1 MAYTATST
9 LILGQPGTGKSYFA
23 KSVANNSS
31 LPVYIINGQEKDY
44 NTSDRF
50 NHITFEDLIEEED
63 EINNCILIIDDV
75 VRPSD
80 HEAKCINKQLVHR
93 KRHENITTFC
103 IAHGIEKNNL
113 NSLIKHF
120 DYIMFPHDKINRS
133 IFIQYAK
140 KYSNKDKVEYEPK
153 WDDFIRHY
161 PDKLYLRH
169 NIAQHQFEII
179 DSKGNPITNKDNK
192 LRKKVFT
199 YLSALGDTR
208 LSMAFFDYLMD
219 VLPSGI
225 ISNDLYIPVKMKHT
239 RKRKKI
245 SIIDVCFL
253 VTTKKENILIPP
265 RKEIISFFKDLQD
278 DYNIPTAFIGNYY
291 FS

>member
-9 LILGQPGTGKSYFA
+9 LILGQPGTGKSRFA
-23 KSVANNSS
+23 KSIANNSS

-44 NTSDRF
+44 NGSNRF
-50 NHITFEDLIEEED
+50 NHITYEDLKEEED
-63 EINNCILIIDDV
+63 EINNCILIIDDI

-120 DYIMFPHDKINRS
+120 DYIMFPNDEINRT
-133 IFIQYAK
+133 IFLQYAR
-140 KYSNKDKVEYEPK
+140 KYSNKEKFEYEPK
-153 WDDFIRHY
+153 WDDFVNNY
-161 PDKLYLRH
+161 PDELYFRH
-169 NIAQHQFEII
+169 NIGQQQFEII
-179 DSKGNPITNKDNK
+179 DIKGNLITNKDNK
-192 LRKKVFT
+192 LRKKVFS

-208 LSMAFFDYLMD
+208 LSMAFYDYLTD
-219 VLPSGI
+219 ILPSGV
-225 ISNDLYIPVKMKHT
+225 ISNDLEIIVRKKNS

-253 VTTKKENILIPP
+253 VTTKKENILFPP
-265 RKEIISFFKDLQD
+265 RPEIINFFEDLKE
-278 DYNIPTAFIGNYY
+278 DYNIPSVFIGNHY